1 MSDTK
6 HRKIYTKHHVQG
18 RANPYG
24 LCPCAMCRR
33 GRSKYGA
40 SIEKLKHKFRT
51 AWKTGKEFVKGL
63 YTD

>member
-6 HRKIYTKHHVQG
+6 HIKYHKTHHIQG

-24 LCPCAMCRR
+24 LCPCGACRD
-33 GRSKYGA
+33 GRSKYGGA
-40 SIEKLKHKFRT
+40 ISRMKHKFRT
-51 AWKTGKEFVKGL
+51 AWKTGKEFIKGL